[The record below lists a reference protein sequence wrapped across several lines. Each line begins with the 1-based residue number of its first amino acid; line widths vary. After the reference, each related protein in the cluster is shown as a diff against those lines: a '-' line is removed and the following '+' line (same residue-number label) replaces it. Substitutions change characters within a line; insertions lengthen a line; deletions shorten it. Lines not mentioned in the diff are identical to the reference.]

1 VNGYTL
7 QRILSIVLNCIID
20 YFYQSVILEKT
31 PLKSME
37 NSLSLFYCLL
47 GIRYREIRIWKSNDA
62 NFSIELTMVVI
73 TQKTQRSNSST
84 STRLFWLREGQLHPN
99 LLYNQLLRPRLTI
112 PSISVFPRR
121 FGTERY
127 TELISS
133 GIISFNC
140 IIPAN
145 SYAEGSIRG
154 THATYQ
160 SQLRSIS
167 PTRNH
172 YLVHVHVD
180 DHILTIPANRQACK
194 SQSHACN
201 QRANSS
207 LDQHMPQ

>member
-1 VNGYTL
+1 
-7 QRILSIVLNCIID
+7 
-20 YFYQSVILEKT
+20 
-31 PLKSME
+31 
-37 NSLSLFYCLL
+37 
-47 GIRYREIRIWKSNDA
+47 
-62 NFSIELTMVVI
+62 MVVI

-112 PSISVFPRR
+112 PSISVFACR

-133 GIISFNC
+133 VIISFNC

-145 SYAEGSIRG
+145 NYAKGSIRG

-160 SQLRSIS
+160 SLLRSIS
-167 PTRNH
+167 LTRNH

-201 QRANSS
+201 QCANSS
-207 LDQHMPQ
+207 LDLYIPQWHPHPQRIILVKRLRRPSSSHSCDQENASQNDRRIKLGKNSLGSYTTVVKLS